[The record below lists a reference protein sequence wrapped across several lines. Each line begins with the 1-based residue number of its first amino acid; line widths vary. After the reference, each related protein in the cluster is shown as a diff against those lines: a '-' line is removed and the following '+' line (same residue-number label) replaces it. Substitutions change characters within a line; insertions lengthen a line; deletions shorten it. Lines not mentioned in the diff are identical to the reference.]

1 MRRSSIGTGVLL
13 IWWAGVAAA
22 QQQPAAP
29 EPAHK
34 VYVLSG
40 CLESGSAAPAGFRLT
55 GGSAVGEAPPAR
67 TPPASAP
74 GTAGV
79 YLLQP
84 VSGVGE
90 QGISRERL
98 QSQVGARVEVTVRP
112 VEVLPSAPPTSSADS
127 TDSKGKQEEPLPPRY
142 SVVKISRLADSC

>member
-1 MRRSSIGTGVLL
+1 MRRNIIGAGVLL
-13 IWWAGVAAA
+13 IWWAAVPGA

-34 VYVLSG
+34 VYILAG
-40 CLESGSAAPAGFRLT
+40 CLEVGTTPPAGFRLT
-55 GGSAVGEAPPAR
+55 GGSAVGEAPPVR
-67 TPPASAP
+67 TPPPSTP

-90 QGISRERL
+90 QGISREQL
-98 QSQVGARVEVTVRP
+98 QSHVGARVEVTVRP
-112 VEVLPSAPPTSSADS
+112 VELLRSAPQASSVDS
-127 TDSKGKQEEPLPPRY
+127 ADSKGKPEEPAPRY
-142 SVVKISRLADSC
+142 SAIKISRIADSC